1 MHKTYRVNSPA
12 EALDLARELQKNRI
26 YELFRGQNEDWPL
39 VASIYRLS
47 AKKRREAAERLC
59 LFQAFLSRHNS
70 TQRYA
75 KDLDY
80 VVAIA
85 QHYGIPTDFI
95 DFSRSPEI
103 ALFFATHSTKEL
115 QGKEGVILCLN
126 KKEFTDYVDFF
137 KSIFINRKLTPPYIY
152 DVKIE
157 SLWRLQAQQGCFL
170 QVMFRNIETFY
181 PFDKIIFPH
190 DGLPVNVQATDVYP
204 TDKSELEILLD
215 NYFAAERI
223 DEGAKRLEKFVK
235 TNGIPITHIPT
246 QSHYQYVKSRKKH
259 ASWQPA
265 NTKAWEYKMN
275 VTLRTRKSVEFEFHV
290 KSTDHFRKD
299 AIQMAKQLSL
309 LFKEYNITKRKC
321 IEPRIFFTPQ
331 LHNREIAGRINRN
344 VKNIWDGMRYLP
356 YTRMQIIRAIS
367 TYLLLAF
374 YQFVKKRDLQK
385 WFPDSILIE
394 MADVFDTPSRCLVS
408 RTGLLK
414 AIREDMADVSVDSLP
429 KTKTTEIL
437 LYVQKVK
444 VVFDF
449 SQLTALFARE
459 IIAFQVIRCHSDRP
473 TLYFSP
479 VYIDRLGYA

>member
-1 MHKTYRVNSPA
+1 MYRTYRVNSPA
-12 EALDLARELQKNRI
+12 EALKLAQDLQKKQI
-26 YELFRGQNEDWPL
+26 YDLFRGQNEDWPL

-47 AKKRREAAERLC
+47 DKKRKEATVRLY
-59 LFQAFLSRHNS
+59 LFQLFLSEYNS
-70 TQRYA
+70 TKKYA

-80 VVAIA
+80 VIAIA

-126 KKEFTDYVDFF
+126 KKEFVDYTDFYKNFLLHP
-137 KSIFINRKLTPPYIY
+137 KLTPPHIY

-170 QVMFRNIETFY
+170 QLMFRDQEELY
-181 PFDKIIFPH
+181 PFGKIIFPH
-190 DGLPVNVQATDVYP
+190 DDLPINVQATDVYP

-215 NYFAAERI
+215 NYLAAERTN
-223 DEGAKRLEKFVK
+223 EGAKRLEKFAK
-235 TNGIPITHIPT
+235 TNGIPVTHLPT

-259 ASWQPA
+259 ISWQLA
-265 NTKAWEYKMN
+265 NTKAWEYKMK
-275 VTLRTRKSVEFEFHV
+275 VILCKTTSVGFVFQVESSNDFQ
-290 KSTDHFRKD
+290 KD
-299 AIQMAKQLSL
+299 TIQITKQLSL

-321 IEPRIFFTPQ
+321 IEPHIFFTPQ
-331 LHNREIAGRINRN
+331 LRNRKTAGLTNRS

-367 TYLLLAF
+367 TYLILAS

-394 MADVFDTPSRCLVS
+394 MSDVFDTPSRCLVS
-408 RTGLLK
+408 RKGLLK
-414 AIREDMADVSVDSLP
+414 AIRDDMPDILVDSLP
-429 KTKTTEIL
+429 KTKATEIL
-437 LYVQKVK
+437 LYIQKAK
-444 VVFDF
+444 VVFNF
-449 SQLTALFARE
+449 SQLTTLFAKE
-459 IIAFQVIRCHSDRP
+459 IIPFQIIRCHADRP